1 LDVKTPLPGVL
12 EVRGTDETLLAGAL
26 GELEPAGPVDRG
38 TDVDDDVTMVS
49 DNVDVETTTLV
60 PVEGD
65 ALDTMIVLTTG
76 ETPVAGELV
85 VGLTGEI
92 DDNGGTWVLFRK

>member
-1 LDVKTPLPGVL
+1 MKTPLPGVL
-12 EVRGTDETLLAGAL
+12 EVSGTDETLLAGAL
-26 GELEPAGPVDRG
+26 GELEAAGPVDRG
-38 TDVDDDVTMVS
+38 TDVDCDVTTVS

-60 PVEGD
+60 LLEGD

-85 VGLTGEI
+85 VGVTGEI
-92 DDNGGTWVLFRK
+92 GDNGSTEVLFRK